1 VVAGRFAVSKLVAV
15 VAVVAAVGAAGCS
28 TQRSGGGPA
37 AGAGPVKVG
46 LVTKTDTNPYF
57 VTLREA
63 AKAAADQQGAQLI
76 ALAGKFDGDNEGQVA
91 AIENLTQQSV
101 KGILITPSNSTGVLG
116 AIKAA
121 RDRGIT
127 VIALDTETDPKD
139 AVDATWAT
147 DNFAAGQKQGAYVKA
162 ALNGAQPK
170 VLMLDGTPGSSVDT
184 QRHGGFLKGFGLAD
198 GAPEIA
204 GSAATNGDQNMA
216 QQAMENLLQRVTDVN
231 AVYTLN
237 EPNARGAYAALNSRG
252 LSGKVVVGSIDGGC
266 QAMADLK
273 AGHYAATVMQFPK
286 KMAADGVT
294 AVLDFAKNG
303 TKPSGFHDTGSELIT
318 DKPLAGIE
326 SKDTTFGTQN
336 CWGS

>member
-1 VVAGRFAVSKLVAV
+1 MAS
-15 VAVVAAVGAAGCS
+15 GCS
-28 TQRSGGGPA
+28 SQRTDTGGGGGG
-37 AGAGPVKVG
+37 GANTGPVKVG

-63 AKAAADQQGAQLI
+63 AQQAAQQQGAQLI

-91 AIENLTQQSV
+91 AIENLTQQGV

-162 ALNGAQPK
+162 ALNNAPPK
-170 VLMLDGTPGSSVDT
+170 VIMLDGTPGSSVDT
-184 QRHGGFLKGFGLAD
+184 QRHGGFLKGFGIAD
-198 GAPEIA
+198 GSPEII
-204 GSAATNGDQNMA
+204 GTAATNGDQNKA
-216 QQAMENLLQRVTDVN
+216 QQDMENLLQRSADVN

-237 EPNARGAYAALNSRG
+237 EPNARGAYAALNARG
-252 LSGKVVVGSIDGGC
+252 LTGKVVVGSIDGGC
-266 QAMADLK
+266 QAMQDLK

-286 KMAADGVT
+286 KMASDGVT
-294 AVLDFAKNG
+294 AVVDFAKNG
-303 TKPSGFHDTGSELIT
+303 TRPSGFHDTGSELIT
-318 DKPLAGIE
+318 DKPLPGLE
-326 SKDTTFGTQN
+326 SKDTGWGQQN
-336 CWGS
+336 CWG

>member
-1 VVAGRFAVSKLVAV
+1 MARSRILVSSLAVLASVVCL
-15 VAVVAAVGAAGCS
+15 AGC
-28 TQRSGGGPA
+28 TAQRTTGPGASEGGGP
-37 AGAGPVKVG
+37 VRIG
-46 LVTKTDTNPYF
+46 LITKTDTNPYF
-57 VTLREA
+57 VTLRDA
-63 AKAAADQQGAQLI
+63 AKAAAVQQGAQLI

-91 AIENLTQQSV
+91 AIENLTQQGV

-162 ALNGAQPK
+162 ALKGATPK
-170 VLMLDGTPGSSVDT
+170 LLMLDGTPGSSVDT
-184 QRHGGFLKGFGLAD
+184 QRHGGFLKGFGISA
-198 GAPEIA
+198 GSPEIV
-204 GSAATNGDQNMA
+204 GTAATNGDQNTA
-216 QQAMENLLQRVTDVN
+216 QQSMENLLQRSADVN

-237 EPNARGAYAALNSRG
+237 EPNARGAYAALNARG
-252 LSGKVVVGSIDGGC
+252 LTGKVVVGSIDGGC

-286 KMAADGVT
+286 KMAADGVA
-294 AVLDFAKNG
+294 AVLEYAKTG
-303 TKPSGFHDTGSELIT
+303 TKPTGFHDTGSELIT
-318 DKPLAGIE
+318 DRPLPGLE
-326 SKDTTFGTQN
+326 SEDTNFGTQN
-336 CWGS
+336 CWGD